1 MTGDKDDYSDATAL
15 NGVAAAI
22 RAIGRTNEESMCAVS
37 EQLSRVADAIF
48 ELAEA
53 ARDSK

>member
-1 MTGDKDDYSDATAL
+1 MTGDKDDYSDSAAL

-22 RAIGRTNEESMCAVS
+22 RAIGNSSEEAMCSIA

-53 ARDSK
+53 ARESK